1 MNGEDAI
8 EFMLAGAST
17 ISIGAGNFVDPY
29 TSIKTIKGIEEYMEK
44 HDIDKLTDIVGTV
57 QMN

>member
-1 MNGEDAI
+1 M
-8 EFMLAGAST
+8 
-17 ISIGAGNFVDPY
+17 DPY